1 MNTLTI
7 IRHLA
12 AVAAAWLT
20 TTLVGALGLDVG
32 PEQVAEVQGALTT
45 LGATLLLAL
54 YAALEKLLK
63 PLFHRLGEPRA
74 AEVDLEG
81 LDPTV
86 LAALAGRKPFYSE
99 SVPALLK
106 RYPPD

>member
-32 PEQVAEVQGALTT
+32 PEQVAELQGALTT
-45 LGATLLLAL
+45 LGATVLLGL
-54 YAALEKLLK
+54 YAAIEKVLK
-63 PLFHRLGEPRA
+63 PLFQRLGEPRA
-74 AEVDLEG
+74 VEVDLQG
-81 LDPTV
+81 LDPAV
-86 LAALAGRKPFYSE
+86 LRALAGR
-99 SVPALLK
+99 
-106 RYPPD
+106 RRG

>member
-32 PEQVAEVQGALTT
+32 PEQVAEVQTALTT
-45 LGATLLLAL
+45 LGTTLLVAL

-74 AEVDLEG
+74 VEVDLQG
-81 LDPTV
+81 LDSAV
-86 LAALAGRKPFYSE
+86 LAALAARRRS
-99 SVPALLK
+99 
-106 RYPPD
+106 